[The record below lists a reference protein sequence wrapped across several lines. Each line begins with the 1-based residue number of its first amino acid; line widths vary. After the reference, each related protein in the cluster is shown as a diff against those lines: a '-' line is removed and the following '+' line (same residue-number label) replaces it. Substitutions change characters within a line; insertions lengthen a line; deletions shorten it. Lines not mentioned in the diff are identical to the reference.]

1 MGDDNME
8 VHDLMYR
15 NHCLLEKFLKDLEI
29 DLGMDKFNKF
39 KWELE
44 KHFFMEEKAIF
55 QSIDDAKAAAM
66 VADVNKQHIQIMKL
80 LDEIEINMAIEGN
93 EADLSKLKKLL
104 ITHKDYEDQTLY
116 PKLDEVL
123 SDDQKSKIIER
134 IKELYPEL
142 C

>member
-1 MGDDNME
+1 ME

-93 EADLSKLKKLL
+93 EADLSKLKTLL

-123 SDDQKSKIIER
+123 SDDQKQKIIAR
-134 IKELYPEL
+134 IKEMYPEL